1 MEENRIIKGEDSGES
16 LKNTLNIEVEVKIK
30 LYIEKKE
37 GFYRLR
43 KILVKVVK
51 DKTLKNKHFIT
62 NFL

>member
-1 MEENRIIKGEDSGES
+1 MQENRRIRGADSGER
-16 LKNTLNIEVEVKIK
+16 LKNTSKSEVEVKIK

-51 DKTLKNKHFIT
+51 DKALKNKHFIT

>member
-16 LKNTLNIEVEVKIK
+16 LKNTSNSEVEVKIK

-51 DKTLKNKHFIT
+51 DKALKNKHFIT